1 MAEATAQPTN
11 QDRAFSFLNALRQQ
25 EMLLAVGVIF
35 LIVLFFVPLPPIMLD
50 LMFAINITMGLMI
63 LLTVLFVNR
72 ALEFTSFPMLLLVAT
87 TFRLAL
93 NVASTRLILTDGHE
107 TTAAAGKIIETFGAV
122 IMGGNF
128 IIGLILFLI
137 LIIVNFIV
145 ITKGS
150 GRIAEV
156 SARFT
161 LDSMPGKQMA
171 IDADLNAGLINED
184 EARLRRKELEQETGF
199 YGAMDGASKFVRGD
213 AVAGLLI
220 TALNLAVGVV
230 IGTMQHDMSLAEAA
244 NQYMLLTVGDGLVAY
259 IPALTISIAAG
270 MLVAKSGTMGGAGK
284 VVFDQLGQSHLAL
297 WVGAGMVFLLS
308 LIPNMPV
315 LPFWMLAAGL
325 AALGW
330 FAYRE
335 TQVKVE
341 DDTKTEEETAA
352 EELAQQHAEQPI
364 ASVLHIDTLRLELGY
379 GILGLIDEAHGGRL
393 TDQIKGMRRQM
404 AQDIGFVVPS
414 LRIQDNM
421 QIQPGEYIIYIK
433 EIEAGRG
440 SLEPGKLLAMDPT
453 GGQAPAIEGIDT
465 VEPTFGLPAKWIDEA
480 RKEDA
485 AFNGY
490 TVVDNATVIVT
501 HITEIIKDN
510 LSDLLTRAELEKLL
524 EEIRGE
530 HGKLIDDVIP
540 EKVSLA
546 TVQKVLQN
554 LLMERVSIRDLPTIL
569 EALADA
575 QGIRNINTITEGVR
589 QRLSR
594 QITHQHTGPDGSV
607 PIVSLSPAWEQE
619 FLGSIHKDGDDQ
631 RFNMP
636 PDKVQGFL
644 KQAKEVIEKQLM
656 GGLQPV
662 ILTSSA
668 VRPFARMLVARNMPM
683 IAVLSQAELHPRA
696 TIKTVGTI

>member
-1 MAEATAQPTN
+1 MADAAATTN
-11 QDRAFSFLNALRQQ
+11 QNRAFNFLNALRQQ
-25 EMLLAVGVIF
+25 EMLLAVGVVF

-137 LIIVNFIV
+137 LIIVNFVV

-184 EARLRRKELEQETGF
+184 EARTRRKELEQETGF

-220 TALNLAVGVV
+220 TALNLAVGII
-230 IGTMQHDMSLAEAA
+230 IGTMQHDMSLGQAA
-244 NQYMLLTVGDGLVAY
+244 SQYMLLTVGDGLVAY

-270 MLVAKSGTMGGAGK
+270 LLVAKSGTMGGAGK

-308 LIPNMPV
+308 LIPNMPLV
-315 LPFWMLAAGL
+315 PFWLLAGGL
-325 AALGW
+325 AVLGW

-335 TQVKVE
+335 GQVKVE
-341 DDTKTEEETAA
+341 AEAKSEEDANA

-421 QIQPGEYIIYIK
+421 QAQPGEYVIYIK

-440 SLEPGKLLAMDPT
+440 TLEPGKLLAMDPT

-510 LSDLLTRAELEKLL
+510 LSELLTRAELEKLL

-530 HGKLIDDVIP
+530 NGKLIDDVIP

-554 LLMERVSIRDLPTIL
+554 LLAERVSIRDLPTIL

-575 QGIRNINTITEGVR
+575 QGVRNINTITEGVR
-589 QRLSR
+589 QRLGR
-594 QITHQHTGPDGSV
+594 QITHQHTGPDGSL
-607 PIVSLSPAWEQE
+607 PIVSISPAWEQE
-619 FLGSIHKDGDDQ
+619 FLGSIQKDGEDQ
-631 RFNMP
+631 RFNMA

-656 GGLQPV
+656 GGVQPV

-668 VRPFARMLVARNMPM
+668 ARPFVRMLVARNMPM
-683 IAVLSQAELHPRA
+683 IAVMSQAELHPRA
-696 TIKTVGTI
+696 TIKTVGTV